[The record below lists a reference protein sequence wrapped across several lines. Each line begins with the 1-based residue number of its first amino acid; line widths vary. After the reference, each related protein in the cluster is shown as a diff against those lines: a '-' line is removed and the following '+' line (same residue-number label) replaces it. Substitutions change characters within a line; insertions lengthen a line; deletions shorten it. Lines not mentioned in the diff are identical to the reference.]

1 MHSLYKTAGKC
12 TLNRNKVRYPN
23 QKEAQL
29 ALAVIKGRGN
39 PKHTEKRAYHCP
51 VCHGWHLTSAETVND
66 TVLSGSVLQ
75 HTNPN
80 AFNTGMEAFK
90 SGSRQGRYSISKASL
105 TRRVRHLLH
114 LFAANDIPEDSWDN
128 PWLWATLRF
137 QIMWH
142 GGDEKAEQLLSTSK
156 KTVKMAGDM
165 LAEDKEP
172 FLRVAETRK
181 EAQKLQNT
189 PLPAWLAVALMA
201 DKGKEQKV

>member
-1 MHSLYKTAGKC
+1 MKAF
-12 TLNRNKVRYPN
+12 
-23 QKEAQL
+23 
-29 ALAVIKGRGN
+29 
-39 PKHTEKRAYHCP
+39 
-51 VCHGWHLTSAETVND
+51 
-66 TVLSGSVLQ
+66 LSGSKR
-75 HTNPN
+75 
-80 AFNTGMEAFK
+80 GK
-90 SGSRQGRYSISKASL
+90 YSASKASL

-114 LFAANDIPEDSWDN
+114 LFAANDIPNDSWDN

-137 QIMWH
+137 QIMWR
-142 GGDEKAEQLLSTSK
+142 GGDQKAEQLLSTSK

-165 LAEDKEP
+165 LTEDKEP

>member
-1 MHSLYKTAGKC
+1 M
-12 TLNRNKVRYPN
+12 
-23 QKEAQL
+23 
-29 ALAVIKGRGN
+29 
-39 PKHTEKRAYHCP
+39 
-51 VCHGWHLTSAETVND
+51 ND
-66 TVLSGSVLQ
+66 TILSGSVLQ

-90 SGSRQGRYSISKASL
+90 IGSRQGRYSVSKASL

-156 KTVKMAGDM
+156 KTVKIAGNM
-165 LAEDKEP
+165 LAEDKTP
-172 FLRVAETRK
+172 FLHVAETRK
-181 EAQKLQNT
+181 EARQLHNT
-189 PLPAWLAVALMA
+189 PLPAWLAVALLA
-201 DKGKEQKV
+201 DKGKEQEI